1 MTEQEAK
8 ILKQALNEQ
17 LEQSINTNL
26 TYEIYLNWNMTLE
39 KQYNVILFP
48 IKYKEIFV
56 DANTSG
62 QFAVARVSI
71 KTQGAGAQTEET
83 FIINFDN
90 NVLEDNEAYNLL
102 NK

>member
-1 MTEQEAK
+1 MTQGQAET
-8 ILKQALNEQ
+8 LRDALNQQ
-17 LEQSINTNL
+17 LELSENTNL
-26 TYEIYLNWNMTLE
+26 TYQIYATWNMTLE

-48 IKYKEIFV
+48 IEYKDKFL

-71 KTQGAGAQTEET
+71 KTQGAGAQTQET

-90 NVLEDNEAYNLL
+90 NVLEDTEANNLL